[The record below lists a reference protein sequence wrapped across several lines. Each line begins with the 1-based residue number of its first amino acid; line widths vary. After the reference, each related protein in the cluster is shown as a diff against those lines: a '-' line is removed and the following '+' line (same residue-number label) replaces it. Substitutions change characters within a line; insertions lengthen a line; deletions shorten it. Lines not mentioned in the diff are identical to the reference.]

1 MKCDREDELLD
12 ALARGY
18 TGDELREHVA
28 LCASC
33 AELQAV
39 AGALLDEHAVAIAEA
54 AVPSSATM
62 WWRMRIRERHDAEA
76 AARRSLYIGQAA
88 TLLIAFGLVVAFFGN
103 GFGQTVRALVA
114 SIHLS
119 TPLLLAIATWLVAAP
134 VAGWVAIRQK

>member
-1 MKCDREDELLD
+1 MTCHREDELLD

-28 LCASC
+28 SCASC

-39 AGALLDEHAVAIAEA
+39 AGALLNEHSVAIAEA

-62 WWRMRIRERHDAEA
+62 WWRLRIRERHDAEA

-103 GFGQTVRALVA
+103 DFGQTVRALVA